1 MLLSRPRHNEHI
13 QIRRWLR
20 RPRISSVS
28 SQLCQMWRTQ
38 VTGGGGHRRPVW
50 MAADWRDYLLYDS
63 HFGFLPPPTSSRLPC
78 FSLAPVLTGFLISYV
93 FSTGMPHYILKV
105 NPINTEITLEDK
117 LLRRGSFCMCV
128 CVCVCV
134 GGLITIAWS
143 PPCFILHRQCLP
155 PEILT
160 ATSYILTRLAL
171 YLL

>member
-128 CVCVCV
+128 CVCVC
-134 GGLITIAWS
+134 GAWL
-143 PPCFILHRQCLP
+143 PLHGAP
-155 PEILT
+155 
-160 ATSYILTRLAL
+160 LASFCIDSVYHRRFSQQL
-171 YLL
+171 HTFWRG